1 MTQTTRLS
9 AARSG
14 APPGGRVRESVS
26 GRRPGTRRAVHVL
39 GRFAVPAL
47 LAALFA
53 APLWFMV
60 TGSLRPAGLPPPRTL
75 EILPPEPT
83 LAAYTRLPELM
94 PLFTYLGN
102 SALVVAIAVPVTV
115 VVAGLTGFGIRL
127 LSRTARRRVLVGL
140 LVVLLVPVTAVWATR
155 FEVFRLA
162 GVVDTFIPLLAPALL
177 AVSPFL
183 ILLYAWSFGGIPES
197 QLQAARLEGASWLAI
212 WRRLAMPQVRPATL
226 AVAVLAF
233 TFHWANFIDPL
244 LYLHSGDRYTLPL
257 GLQFLR
263 LLNPT
268 DWPLLMAGCVIA
280 TLPCAVVFLFAQ
292 RILLSDDPLA
302 ALRGGRR

>member
-1 MTQTTRLS
+1 MTLLRAGADTPGPAATR
-9 AARSG
+9 AARRRLL
-14 APPGGRVRESVS
+14 AGRYV
-26 GRRPGTRRAVHVL
+26 
-39 GRFAVPAL
+39 VPAIV
-47 LAALFA
+47 AAVFA
-53 APLWFMV
+53 APLWFMI
-60 TGSLRPAGLPPPRTL
+60 TGSLRPTGLPPPRTL
-75 EILPPEPT
+75 EVLPPDPT
-83 LAAYTRLPELM
+83 LDAYTRLPELI

-102 SALVVAIAVPVTV
+102 SALVVAIAVPLTV
-115 VVAGLTGFGIRL
+115 VVASLTGFGLRL
-127 LSRTARRRVLVGL
+127 LTPAHRRRAVLAL

-162 GVVDTFIPLLAPALL
+162 GVVDTIIPLLAPALL

-183 ILLYAWSFGGIPES
+183 ILLYAWSFGGVPDS
-197 QLQAARLEGASWLAI
+197 QLEAARLEGARWLAI
-212 WRRLAMPQVRPATL
+212 WRRLALPQVRPATL

-244 LYLHSGDRYTLPL
+244 LYLQSGDRYTYPL

-280 TLPCAVVFLFAQ
+280 TVPCVAVFLLAQ

-302 ALRGGRR
+302 TLRRRR

>member
-1 MTQTTRLS
+1 M
-9 AARSG
+9 
-14 APPGGRVRESVS
+14 
-26 GRRPGTRRAVHVL
+26 HVL
-39 GRFAVPAL
+39 GRFALPAVI
-47 LAALFA
+47 AALFA
-53 APLWFMV
+53 APLWFMIV
-60 TGSLRPAGLPPPRTL
+60 GSLRPTGLPPPRTL
-75 EILPPEPT
+75 EIFPPDAT
-83 LAAYTRLPELM
+83 LAAYSRLPELM
-94 PLFTYLGN
+94 PLFTYVAN
-102 SALVVAIAVPVTV
+102 SALVVALAVPLTV
-115 VVAGLTGFGIRL
+115 VVAALTGFGIRL
-127 LSRTARRRVLVGL
+127 LTRGARRRVLIGL

-183 ILLYAWSFGGIPES
+183 VLLYAWSFGGIPES
-197 QLQAARLEGASWLAI
+197 QLQAARLEGAGWVAI

-244 LYLHSGDRYTLPL
+244 LYLHSGDRYTYPL